1 MIAIIGA
8 GIAGLQAAC
17 QLQQRGLE
25 FCVLEAGHELGGLA
39 RTGTHKHWKYDYGV
53 KALYS
58 QDSSVMSY
66 LRALPVEYVEH
77 ERQAAVHH
85 SGPGRPTGLDISY
98 PFENGIGELPHED
111 KVACVLGYLE
121 ASTAQKPFG
130 NFQEWIVNRLG
141 RGIAEQFM
149 LPYNQKIWDCPLEE
163 ISLGLV
169 ANKIHPAPLE
179 EIIRIALGEKIIGRR
194 YQARF
199 IYPRDGLNALTE
211 AMAQPVA
218 THIRRGFAVARVHA
232 RGQGYEIVS
241 AGGERVAC
249 QAIISTL
256 PLPRLASL
264 MDEPAQW
271 PQPAWRH
278 NHTRFLIVFLSQAPA
293 NGLHWQ
299 FFADP
304 CFPFYR
310 LTYMHNFS
318 DRFPPCLVAEA
329 TDRGQ
334 PLNAAEFLAAL
345 ERIGVR
351 PEWVAET
358 RAERLEFTYPIP
370 TLRSDAE
377 KPAVIEAFEARHIYP
392 LGRAGAWQ
400 YSNVDGIILQTW
412 HKVPQILERECLP

>member
-8 GIAGLQAAC
+8 GIAGIQAAC
-17 QLQQRGLE
+17 QLRQAGVA
-25 FCVLEAGHELGGLA
+25 FCVLEAGPALGGLA
-39 RTGTHKHWKYDYGV
+39 RTGLHQQWKYDYGV

-58 QDSSVMSY
+58 RDSAVMDY

-85 SGPGRPTGLDISY
+85 VSAGSPGGIDITY
-98 PFENGIGELPHED
+98 PFENGIGELPLAD

-121 ASTAQKPFG
+121 ASTAQQPFA
-130 NFQEWIVNRLG
+130 NFREWIVNRLG

-149 LPYNQKIWDCPLEE
+149 LPYNQKSWDCPLDE

-179 EIIRIALGEKIIGRR
+179 EIIRIALGEKITGRQ
-194 YQARF
+194 YQAHF
-199 IYPRDGLNALTE
+199 IYPREGLNALTA
-211 AMAQPVA
+211 AMAAPVRDQIQ
-218 THIRRGFAVARVHA
+218 TGFRVAA
-232 RGQGYEIVS
+232 IQAQSEGYEIVS
-241 AGGERVAC
+241 TDGARVAC

-256 PLPRLASL
+256 PLPRLGRLLAPG
-264 MDEPAQW
+264 EW
-271 PQPAWRH
+271 PQPDWRY
-278 NHTRFLIVFLSQAPA
+278 NSTRFLIVGLNQAPA
-293 NGLHWQ
+293 NDLHWQ

-304 CFPFYR
+304 RFPFYR

-334 PLNAAEFLAAL
+334 PLRPAEFVAAL
-345 ERIGVR
+345 ETIGVKSA
-351 PEWVAET
+351 WVTATWE
-358 RAERLEFTYPIP
+358 ERLAFTYPIP

-377 KPAVIEAFEARHIYP
+377 KPGVIAAFEARHIYP
-392 LGRAGAWQ
+392 LGRAGAWS
-400 YSNVDGIILQTW
+400 YSNVDGIILQAW
-412 HKVPQILERECLP
+412 QQVPHILERECRA